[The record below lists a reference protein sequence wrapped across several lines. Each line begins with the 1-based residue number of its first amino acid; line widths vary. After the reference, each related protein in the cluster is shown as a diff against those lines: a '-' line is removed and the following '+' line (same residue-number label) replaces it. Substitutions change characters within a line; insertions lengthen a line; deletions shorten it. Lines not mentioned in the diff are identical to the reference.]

1 MQSLQSQLKILEAS
15 ATSPLALVPLARQ
28 LLELVR
34 SFWGAWRTIAGYEAI
49 HMIRKGQA
57 CCSAT
62 GAKVG
67 LLHRFIVGMFGM
79 EA

>member
-1 MQSLQSQLKILEAS
+1 MPPVPGKSAFSLVL
-15 ATSPLALVPLARQ
+15 
-28 LLELVR
+28 
-34 SFWGAWRTIAGYEAI
+34 GAWRTIAGYEAI

-67 LLHRFIVGMFGM
+67 LLHRFIVTMFGI

>member
-1 MQSLQSQLKILEAS
+1 LPAS
-15 ATSPLALVPLARQ
+15 AGAIFEQRARAGPPRYQ
-28 LLELVR
+28 AAVNASQHFR
-34 SFWGAWRTIAGYEAI
+34 SFWGAWRAIAGYEAI
-49 HMIRKGQA
+49 HMISKGQA
-57 CCSAT
+57 CWSAV